1 MDKEQLNIIIDNA
14 RFMCSKSEKCRS
26 DVAVWLKRYE
36 LNYEEKAHVIEV
48 LVDENYVD
56 NTRYAAAF
64 VADKFRFNKWGRIK
78 IRYELLRKKIDKL
91 VVEEALAG
99 IDEVEYRK
107 TARILIFQRKFEANS
122 AYEYRQKMM
131 RYMFGKGFEPEIID
145 DLLNEIPEAKL

>member
-1 MDKEQLNIIIDNA
+1 MIK
-14 RFMCSKSEKCRS
+14 
-26 DVAVWLKRYE
+26 
-36 LNYEEKAHVIEV
+36 V

-145 DLLNEIPEAKL
+145 ELLNEIPEAKL